1 MLYYNIAKIVVLLLI
16 RADYSQLRKISL
28 LIINNFLPF
37 TFYGEIMH
45 RLTFLCCATAI
56 VVSSSAFADDTFNVV
71 TTVKPLNLIVSELT
85 QGAATSEFVIP
96 AGSSPHDYALRP
108 SDVKKLKQADL
119 VVWIG
124 PELESFLTKTMDS
137 KPENIALSKQQGINF
152 RYYAEEEPHAGHEHS
167 DHSAAAEHEGHHH
180 HEHNGIDP
188 HLWLGPDQTI
198 QAANVITKAL
208 IKYDPLHKNTYTAN
222 LSTFTTDV
230 QQAVIKLNKQLQP
243 LNNKGYY
250 VFHDGYGYFE
260 QQFKLDNLGHFTV
273 EPDRRPGAKTLL
285 SIRQALTN
293 NQAQCVFSEP
303 QFSPAVVKSVIKGT
317 NVKIGTLD
325 PMATDI
331 VEGKGGYVRFLNEL
345 GQRFSKC
352 LN

>member
-1 MLYYNIAKIVVLLLI
+1 
-16 RADYSQLRKISL
+16 
-28 LIINNFLPF
+28 
-37 TFYGEIMH
+37 MH
-45 RLTFLCCATAI
+45 RLTSLCCVTAI
-56 VVSSSAFADDTFNVV
+56 VASSSAFAADTFNVV

-96 AGSSPHDYALRP
+96 AGTSPHDYALRP
-108 SDVKKLKQADL
+108 SDVRKLKQADL

-124 PELESFLTKTMDS
+124 PELESFLVKTMDS
-137 KPENIALSKQQGINF
+137 KPENIALSQQHDISF
-152 RYYAEEEPHAGHEHS
+152 RYYAEDEQEHKGHEAEAEV
-167 DHSAAAEHEGHHH
+167 DHESKHEGHNHN
-180 HEHNGIDP
+180 HNGIDP
-188 HLWLGPDQTI
+188 HLWLGPEQAV

-208 IKYDPLHKNTYTAN
+208 IKYDPLHKNTYSAN
-222 LSTFTTDV
+222 LSTFTADV
-230 QQAVIKLNKQLQP
+230 QQAVTQLNKQLKP

-293 NQAQCVFSEP
+293 NEAYCVFSEP
-303 QFSPAVVKSVIKGT
+303 QFSPAVVKSVTKGT

-345 GQRFSKC
+345 GERFSKC

>member
-1 MLYYNIAKIVVLLLI
+1 
-16 RADYSQLRKISL
+16 
-28 LIINNFLPF
+28 
-37 TFYGEIMH
+37 MH
-45 RLTFLCCATAI
+45 RLASLCCATAI
-56 VVSSSAFADDTFNVV
+56 IASSSAFAADTFNVV

-85 QGAATSEFVIP
+85 QGVATSEFVIP
-96 AGSSPHDYALRP
+96 AGTSPHDYALRP
-108 SDVKKLKQADL
+108 SDVRKLKQADL
-119 VVWIG
+119 VVWVG
-124 PELESFLTKTMDS
+124 PELESFLVKTMDS
-137 KPENIALSKQQGINF
+137 KPENIALSQQHDISF
-152 RYYAEEEPHAGHEHS
+152 RYYAEDEQEHKGHEAEA
-167 DHSAAAEHEGHHH
+167 DHESEHEGHNHN
-180 HEHNGIDP
+180 HNGIDP
-188 HLWLGPDQTI
+188 HLWLGPEQAV

-208 IKYDPLHKNTYTAN
+208 IKYDPLHKNTYSAN
-222 LSTFTTDV
+222 LSTFTADV
-230 QQAVIKLNKQLQP
+230 QQAVTQLNKQLKP

-293 NQAQCVFSEP
+293 NEAYCVFSEP
-303 QFSPAVVKSVIKGT
+303 QFSPAVVKSVTKGT

-345 GQRFSKC
+345 GERFSKC

>member
-1 MLYYNIAKIVVLLLI
+1 MEKIM
-16 RADYSQLRKISL
+16 
-28 LIINNFLPF
+28 P
-37 TFYGEIMH
+37 
-45 RLTFLCCATAI
+45 RLASLCCATAI
-56 VVSSSAFADDTFNVV
+56 IASSSAFATDTFNVV

-96 AGSSPHDYALRP
+96 AGTSPHDYALRP
-108 SDVKKLKQADL
+108 SDVRKLKQADL
-119 VVWIG
+119 VVWVG
-124 PELESFLTKTMDS
+124 PELESFLVKTMAS
-137 KPENIALSKQQGINF
+137 KPENVALSQQHDISF
-152 RYYAEEEPHAGHEHS
+152 RYYAEDEQEHAGHEDEHAGHE
-167 DHSAAAEHEGHHH
+167 DEHEGHQ
-180 HEHNGIDP
+180 HNHQGIDP
-188 HLWLGPDQTI
+188 HLWLGPEQAI

-230 QQAVIKLNKQLQP
+230 QQAVSQLNKQLKP

-293 NQAQCVFSEP
+293 NEAYCVFSEP
-303 QFSPAVVKSVIKGT
+303 QFSPAVVKSVTKGT

-345 GQRFSKC
+345 GERFSKC

>member
-1 MLYYNIAKIVVLLLI
+1 MEKIM
-16 RADYSQLRKISL
+16 
-28 LIINNFLPF
+28 P
-37 TFYGEIMH
+37 
-45 RLTFLCCATAI
+45 RLASLCCATAI
-56 VVSSSAFADDTFNVV
+56 IASSSAFATDTFNVV

-96 AGSSPHDYALRP
+96 AGTSPHDYALRP
-108 SDVKKLKQADL
+108 SDVRKLKQADL
-119 VVWIG
+119 VVWVG
-124 PELESFLTKTMDS
+124 PELESFLVKTMAS
-137 KPENIALSKQQGINF
+137 KPENVALSQQHDISF
-152 RYYAEEEPHAGHEHS
+152 RYYAEDEQEHAGHEDEH
-167 DHSAAAEHEGHHH
+167 AGHEGHQ
-180 HEHNGIDP
+180 HNHQGIDP
-188 HLWLGPDQTI
+188 HLWLGPEQAI

-230 QQAVIKLNKQLQP
+230 QQAVSQLNKQLKP

-293 NQAQCVFSEP
+293 NEAYCVFSEP
-303 QFSPAVVKSVIKGT
+303 QFSPAVVKSVTKGT

-345 GQRFSKC
+345 GERFSKC

>member
-1 MLYYNIAKIVVLLLI
+1 
-16 RADYSQLRKISL
+16 
-28 LIINNFLPF
+28 
-37 TFYGEIMH
+37 MH
-45 RLTFLCCATAI
+45 RLTSLCCVTAI
-56 VVSSSAFADDTFNVV
+56 VASSSAFAADTFNVV

-96 AGSSPHDYALRP
+96 AGTSPHDYALRP
-108 SDVKKLKQADL
+108 SDVRKLKQADL

-124 PELESFLTKTMDS
+124 PELESFLVKTMDS
-137 KPENIALSKQQGINF
+137 KPENIALSQQHDISF
-152 RYYAEEEPHAGHEHS
+152 RYYAEDEQEHKGHEAEV
-167 DHSAAAEHEGHHH
+167 DHESEHEGHNHN
-180 HEHNGIDP
+180 HNGIDP
-188 HLWLGPDQTI
+188 HLWLGPEQAI

-230 QQAVIKLNKQLQP
+230 QQAVTQLNKQLKP

-293 NQAQCVFSEP
+293 NEAYCVFSEP
-303 QFSPAVVKSVIKGT
+303 QFSPAVVKSVTKGT

>member
-1 MLYYNIAKIVVLLLI
+1 M
-16 RADYSQLRKISL
+16 
-28 LIINNFLPF
+28 P
-37 TFYGEIMH
+37 
-45 RLTFLCCATAI
+45 RLASLCCATAI
-56 VVSSSAFADDTFNVV
+56 IASSSAFATDTFNVV

-96 AGSSPHDYALRP
+96 AGTSPHDYALRP
-108 SDVKKLKQADL
+108 SDVRKLKQADL
-119 VVWIG
+119 VVWVG
-124 PELESFLTKTMDS
+124 PELESFLVKTMAS
-137 KPENIALSKQQGINF
+137 KPENVALSQQHDISF
-152 RYYAEEEPHAGHEHS
+152 RYYAEDEQEHAGHEDEH
-167 DHSAAAEHEGHHH
+167 AGHEGHQ
-180 HEHNGIDP
+180 HNHQGIDP
-188 HLWLGPDQTI
+188 HLWLGPEQAI

-230 QQAVIKLNKQLQP
+230 QQAVSQLNKQLKP

-293 NQAQCVFSEP
+293 NEAYCVFSEP
-303 QFSPAVVKSVIKGT
+303 QFSPAVVKSVTKGT

-345 GQRFSKC
+345 GERFSKC

>member
-1 MLYYNIAKIVVLLLI
+1 MEKIM
-16 RADYSQLRKISL
+16 
-28 LIINNFLPF
+28 P
-37 TFYGEIMH
+37 
-45 RLTFLCCATAI
+45 RLASLCCATAI
-56 VVSSSAFADDTFNVV
+56 IASSSAFATDTFNVV

-96 AGSSPHDYALRP
+96 AGTSPHDYALRP
-108 SDVKKLKQADL
+108 SDVRKLKQADL
-119 VVWIG
+119 VVWVG
-124 PELESFLTKTMDS
+124 PELESFLVKTMAS
-137 KPENIALSKQQGINF
+137 KPENVALSQQHDISF
-152 RYYAEEEPHAGHEHS
+152 RYYAEDEQEHAGHE
-167 DHSAAAEHEGHHH
+167 DEHEGHQ
-180 HEHNGIDP
+180 HNHQGIDP
-188 HLWLGPDQTI
+188 HLWLGPEQAI

-230 QQAVIKLNKQLQP
+230 QQAVSQLNKQLKP

-293 NQAQCVFSEP
+293 NEAYCVFSEP
-303 QFSPAVVKSVIKGT
+303 QFSPAVVKSVTKGT

-345 GQRFSKC
+345 GERFSKC

>member
-1 MLYYNIAKIVVLLLI
+1 M
-16 RADYSQLRKISL
+16 
-28 LIINNFLPF
+28 P
-37 TFYGEIMH
+37 
-45 RLTFLCCATAI
+45 RLASLCCATAI
-56 VVSSSAFADDTFNVV
+56 IASSSAFATDTFNVV

-96 AGSSPHDYALRP
+96 TGTSPHDYALRP
-108 SDVKKLKQADL
+108 SDVRKLKQADL
-119 VVWIG
+119 VVWVG
-124 PELESFLTKTMDS
+124 PELESFLVKTMAS
-137 KPENIALSKQQGINF
+137 KPENVALSQQHDISF
-152 RYYAEEEPHAGHEHS
+152 RYYAEDEQEHAGHE
-167 DHSAAAEHEGHHH
+167 DEHEGHQ
-180 HEHNGIDP
+180 HNHQGIDP
-188 HLWLGPDQTI
+188 HLWLGPEQAI

-230 QQAVIKLNKQLQP
+230 QQAVSQLNKQLKP

-293 NQAQCVFSEP
+293 NEAYCVFSEP
-303 QFSPAVVKSVIKGT
+303 QFSPAVVKSVTKGT

-345 GQRFSKC
+345 GERFSKC

>member
-1 MLYYNIAKIVVLLLI
+1 
-16 RADYSQLRKISL
+16 
-28 LIINNFLPF
+28 
-37 TFYGEIMH
+37 MH
-45 RLTFLCCATAI
+45 RLTSLFCATAL
-56 VVSSSAFADDTFNVV
+56 VASGSALASDTFNVV

-85 QGAATSEFVIP
+85 QGVATSEFVIP
-96 AGSSPHDYALRP
+96 SGSSPHDYALRP
-108 SDVKKLKQADL
+108 SDVRKLKQADL
-119 VVWIG
+119 VVWVG
-124 PELESFLTKTMDS
+124 PELESFLVKTMAS
-137 KPENIALSKQQGINF
+137 KPENIALSQQHEINF
-152 RYYAEEEPHAGHEHS
+152 RYYAEDEQEHAGHETEIEA
-167 DHSAAAEHEGHHH
+167 DHAHEGHDHASEHEGHHH
-180 HEHNGIDP
+180 NHNGIDP
-188 HLWLGPDQTI
+188 HLWLGPDQAV

-222 LSTFTTDV
+222 LSIFTTEV
-230 QQAVIKLNKQLQP
+230 QLAVTQLNKQLKP
-243 LNNKGYY
+243 LSDKGYY

-285 SIRQALTN
+285 SIREALKN
-293 NQAQCVFSEP
+293 NQAYCVFSEP
-303 QFSPAVVKSVIKGT
+303 QFSPAVVKSVTKGT

-345 GQRFSKC
+345 GERFSKC

>member
-1 MLYYNIAKIVVLLLI
+1 
-16 RADYSQLRKISL
+16 
-28 LIINNFLPF
+28 
-37 TFYGEIMH
+37 MH
-45 RLTFLCCATAI
+45 RLTSLFCATAL
-56 VVSSSAFADDTFNVV
+56 VVSGSALASDTFNVV

-85 QGAATSEFVIP
+85 QGVATSEYVIP
-96 AGSSPHDYALRP
+96 SGASPHDYALRP
-108 SDVKKLKQADL
+108 SDIKKLKQADL
-119 VVWIG
+119 VVWVG
-124 PELESFLTKTMDS
+124 PELESFLTKTMAS
-137 KPENIALSKQQGINF
+137 KPENIALSQQQGISF
-152 RYYAEEEPHAGHEHS
+152 RYYSEEEQDHDGHENEAAH
-167 DHSAAAEHEGHHH
+167 DHESEHEGHHH
-180 HEHNGIDP
+180 HHHGIDP
-188 HLWLGPDQTI
+188 HLWLGPDQAV

-230 QQAVIKLNKQLQP
+230 QQAVSQLNKQLKP

-293 NQAQCVFSEP
+293 NEAYCVFSEP
-303 QFSPAVVKSVIKGT
+303 QFSPAVVKSVTKGT

-345 GQRFSKC
+345 GERFSKC

>member
-1 MLYYNIAKIVVLLLI
+1 M
-16 RADYSQLRKISL
+16 
-28 LIINNFLPF
+28 P
-37 TFYGEIMH
+37 
-45 RLTFLCCATAI
+45 RLASLCCATAI
-56 VVSSSAFADDTFNVV
+56 IASSSAFATDTFNVV

-96 AGSSPHDYALRP
+96 AGTSPHDYALRP
-108 SDVKKLKQADL
+108 SDVRKLKQADL
-119 VVWIG
+119 VVWVG
-124 PELESFLTKTMDS
+124 PELESFLVKTMVS
-137 KPENIALSKQQGINF
+137 KPENVALSQQHDISF
-152 RYYAEEEPHAGHEHS
+152 RYYAEDEQEHAGHEDEHAGHE
-167 DHSAAAEHEGHHH
+167 DEHEGHQ
-180 HEHNGIDP
+180 HNHQGIDP
-188 HLWLGPDQTI
+188 HLWLGPEQAI

-230 QQAVIKLNKQLQP
+230 QQAVSQLNKQLKP

-293 NQAQCVFSEP
+293 NEA
-303 QFSPAVVKSVIKGT
+303 
-317 NVKIGTLD
+317 
-325 PMATDI
+325 
-331 VEGKGGYVRFLNEL
+331 
-345 GQRFSKC
+345 
-352 LN
+352 

>member
-1 MLYYNIAKIVVLLLI
+1 
-16 RADYSQLRKISL
+16 
-28 LIINNFLPF
+28 
-37 TFYGEIMH
+37 MH
-45 RLTFLCCATAI
+45 RLTSLFCATAL
-56 VVSSSAFADDTFNVV
+56 VASGSAIAADTFNVV

-96 AGSSPHDYALRP
+96 VGSSPHDYALRP
-108 SDVKKLKQADL
+108 SDVRKLKQADL
-119 VVWIG
+119 VVWVG
-124 PELESFLTKTMDS
+124 PELESFLTKTMAS

-152 RYYAEEEPHAGHEHS
+152 RYYAEDTQEHSGHEG
-167 DHSAAAEHEGHHH
+167 DHDHEGHEGHHH
-180 HEHNGIDP
+180 NHHGIDP
-188 HLWLGPDQTI
+188 HLWLGPEQAV

-230 QQAVIKLNKQLQP
+230 QQAVIELNKQLKP

-293 NQAQCVFSEP
+293 NEAYCVFSEP
-303 QFSPAVVKSVIKGT
+303 QFSPAVVKSVTKGT

>member
-1 MLYYNIAKIVVLLLI
+1 
-16 RADYSQLRKISL
+16 
-28 LIINNFLPF
+28 
-37 TFYGEIMH
+37 MH
-45 RLTFLCCATAI
+45 RLASLCCATAI
-56 VVSSSAFADDTFNVV
+56 IASSSAFAADTFNVV

-85 QGAATSEFVIP
+85 QGVATSEFVIP
-96 AGSSPHDYALRP
+96 AGTSPHDYALRP
-108 SDVKKLKQADL
+108 SDVRKLKQADL
-119 VVWIG
+119 VVWVG
-124 PELESFLTKTMDS
+124 PELESFLVKTMAS
-137 KPENIALSKQQGINF
+137 KPENIALSQQHDIRF
-152 RYYAEEEPHAGHEHS
+152 RYYAEDEQEHKGHEAEAEV
-167 DHSAAAEHEGHHH
+167 DHESKHEGHNHN
-180 HEHNGIDP
+180 HNGIDP
-188 HLWLGPDQTI
+188 HLWLGPEQAV

-208 IKYDPLHKNTYTAN
+208 IKYDPLHKNTYSAN
-222 LSTFTTDV
+222 LSTFTADV
-230 QQAVIKLNKQLQP
+230 QQAVTQLNKQLKP

-293 NQAQCVFSEP
+293 NEAYCVFSEP
-303 QFSPAVVKSVIKGT
+303 QFSPAVVKSVTKGT

-345 GQRFSKC
+345 GERFSKC

>member
-1 MLYYNIAKIVVLLLI
+1 
-16 RADYSQLRKISL
+16 
-28 LIINNFLPF
+28 
-37 TFYGEIMH
+37 MH
-45 RLTFLCCATAI
+45 RLTSLCCVTAI
-56 VVSSSAFADDTFNVV
+56 VASSSAFAADTFNVV

-96 AGSSPHDYALRP
+96 AGTSPHDYALRP
-108 SDVKKLKQADL
+108 SDVRKLKQADL

-124 PELESFLTKTMDS
+124 PELESFLVKTMDS
-137 KPENIALSKQQGINF
+137 KPENIALSQQHDISF
-152 RYYAEEEPHAGHEHS
+152 RYYAEDEQEHKGHEAEA
-167 DHSAAAEHEGHHH
+167 DHESEHEGHNHN
-180 HEHNGIDP
+180 HNGIDP
-188 HLWLGPDQTI
+188 HLWLGPEQAI

-230 QQAVIKLNKQLQP
+230 QQAVTQLNKQLKP

-293 NQAQCVFSEP
+293 NEAYCVFSEP
-303 QFSPAVVKSVIKGT
+303 QFSPAVVKSVTKGT

>member
-1 MLYYNIAKIVVLLLI
+1 
-16 RADYSQLRKISL
+16 
-28 LIINNFLPF
+28 
-37 TFYGEIMH
+37 MH
-45 RLTFLCCATAI
+45 RLTSLCCVTAI
-56 VVSSSAFADDTFNVV
+56 VASSSAFAADTFNVV

-96 AGSSPHDYALRP
+96 AGTSPHDYALRP
-108 SDVKKLKQADL
+108 SDVRKLKQADL

-124 PELESFLTKTMDS
+124 PELESFLVKTMDS
-137 KPENIALSKQQGINF
+137 KPENIALSQQHDISF
-152 RYYAEEEPHAGHEHS
+152 RYYAEDEQEHKGHEAEAEV
-167 DHSAAAEHEGHHH
+167 DHESEHEGHNHN
-180 HEHNGIDP
+180 HNGIDP
-188 HLWLGPDQTI
+188 HLWLGPEQAI

-230 QQAVIKLNKQLQP
+230 QQAVTQLNKQLKP

-293 NQAQCVFSEP
+293 NEAYCVFSEP
-303 QFSPAVVKSVIKGT
+303 QFSPAVVKSVTKGT

>member
-1 MLYYNIAKIVVLLLI
+1 
-16 RADYSQLRKISL
+16 
-28 LIINNFLPF
+28 
-37 TFYGEIMH
+37 MH
-45 RLTFLCCATAI
+45 RLSSLCCATAI
-56 VVSSSAFADDTFNVV
+56 VMSGSALASDTFNVV

-85 QGAATSEFVIP
+85 QGVATSEYVIP
-96 AGSSPHDYALRP
+96 SGASPHDYALRP

-119 VVWIG
+119 VVWVG
-124 PELESFLTKTMDS
+124 PELESFLVKTMAS
-137 KPENIALSKQQGINF
+137 KPENIALSQQHDISF
-152 RYYAEEEPHAGHEHS
+152 RYYAEKDQEHAEHENET
-167 DHSAAAEHEGHHH
+167 DHDHESEHEGHHH
-180 HEHNGIDP
+180 NHHGIDP
-188 HLWLGPDQTI
+188 HLWLGPDQAV

-208 IKYDPLHKNTYTAN
+208 IKYDPLHKKTYTAN
-222 LSTFTTDV
+222 LSTFTTEV
-230 QQAVIKLNKQLQP
+230 QLAVTQLNKQLKP
-243 LNNKGYY
+243 LSDKGYY

-285 SIRQALTN
+285 SIREALKN
-293 NQAQCVFSEP
+293 NQAYCVFSEP
-303 QFSPAVVKSVIKGT
+303 QFSPAVVKSVTKGT

>member
-1 MLYYNIAKIVVLLLI
+1 M
-16 RADYSQLRKISL
+16 
-28 LIINNFLPF
+28 P
-37 TFYGEIMH
+37 
-45 RLTFLCCATAI
+45 RLASLCCATAI
-56 VVSSSAFADDTFNVV
+56 IASSSAFATDTFNVV

-96 AGSSPHDYALRP
+96 AGTSPHDYALRP
-108 SDVKKLKQADL
+108 SDVRKLKQADL
-119 VVWIG
+119 VVWVG
-124 PELESFLTKTMDS
+124 PELESFLVKTMAS
-137 KPENIALSKQQGINF
+137 KPENVALSQQHDISF
-152 RYYAEEEPHAGHEHS
+152 RYYAEDEQEHAGHE
-167 DHSAAAEHEGHHH
+167 DEHEGHQ
-180 HEHNGIDP
+180 HNHQGIDP
-188 HLWLGPDQTI
+188 HLWLGPEQAI

-230 QQAVIKLNKQLQP
+230 QQAVSQLNKQLKP

-293 NQAQCVFSEP
+293 NEAYCVFSEP
-303 QFSPAVVKSVIKGT
+303 QFSPAVVKSVTKGT

-345 GQRFSKC
+345 GERFSKC

>member
-1 MLYYNIAKIVVLLLI
+1 
-16 RADYSQLRKISL
+16 
-28 LIINNFLPF
+28 
-37 TFYGEIMH
+37 MH
-45 RLTFLCCATAI
+45 RLTSLCCVTAI
-56 VVSSSAFADDTFNVV
+56 VASSSAFAADTFNVV

-96 AGSSPHDYALRP
+96 AGTSPHDYALRP
-108 SDVKKLKQADL
+108 SDVRKLKQADL
-119 VVWIG
+119 VVWVG
-124 PELESFLTKTMDS
+124 PELESFLVKTMDS
-137 KPENIALSKQQGINF
+137 KPENIALSQQHDISF
-152 RYYAEEEPHAGHEHS
+152 RYYAEDEQEHKGHEAEA
-167 DHSAAAEHEGHHH
+167 DHESEHEGHNHN
-180 HEHNGIDP
+180 HNGIDP
-188 HLWLGPDQTI
+188 HLWLGPEQAI

-230 QQAVIKLNKQLQP
+230 QQAVTQLNKQLKP

-293 NQAQCVFSEP
+293 NEAYCVFSEP
-303 QFSPAVVKSVIKGT
+303 QFSPAVVKSVTKGT

>member
-1 MLYYNIAKIVVLLLI
+1 
-16 RADYSQLRKISL
+16 
-28 LIINNFLPF
+28 
-37 TFYGEIMH
+37 MH
-45 RLTFLCCATAI
+45 RLTSLCCATALVI
-56 VVSSSAFADDTFNVV
+56 SGSAFAADTFNVV

-85 QGAATSEFVIP
+85 RGAATSEFVIP
-96 AGSSPHDYALRP
+96 AGTSPHDYALRP
-108 SDVKKLKQADL
+108 SDVRKLKQADL

-124 PELESFLTKTMDS
+124 PELESFLTKTMAS
-137 KPENIALSKQQGINF
+137 KPENIALSQQHEINF
-152 RYYAEEEPHAGHEHS
+152 RYYAEEGQEHAGHENEA
-167 DHSAAAEHEGHHH
+167 DHDHESEHEGHQHNHH
-180 HEHNGIDP
+180 GIDP
-188 HLWLGPDQTI
+188 HLWLGPEQAI

-222 LSTFTTDV
+222 LSIFTKDV
-230 QQAVIKLNKQLQP
+230 QQAVTNLNQQLKP
-243 LNNKGYY
+243 VRDKGYY

-285 SIRQALTN
+285 AIRQSLTN
-293 NQAQCVFSEP
+293 NEAYCVFSEP

-331 VEGKGGYVRFLNEL
+331 VEGKGGYVRFINEI